1 MMRKMYIG
9 DFINPDEAKESWE
22 DYVQRKQREEQGQLA
37 LWQKLILVGLFLT
50 VFFYLYTYL
59 TSSK

>member
-1 MMRKMYIG
+1 MRKMYIG